1 MKRKIKV
8 LITGAKG
15 FVGSNL
21 TVFLKS
27 KNCKVFSFGKDN
39 FNLLN
44 LSQIQKKIK
53 NIKPDYVVHCASKS
67 GGVKYNLDYPATIFH
82 ENFAM
87 LTNLF
92 LALKKTKVK
101 KLILLCNSCIYSS
114 SIKGRFREEQLFY
127 GEPDRSSLSTSF
139 SKLGF
144 IIGAKANKFEN
155 KLNSTCLIIPNLYG
169 PKDNFKDENA
179 HFISSIIKKIYQAK
193 LKRKKFVNLWGSGK
207 EIRDTL
213 FVEDLCKAIYK
224 IIKIN
229 KNIDVI
235 NISNGSGYTI
245 KKYSEIIKSILDKRI
260 KLRWSQ
266 NFSGVKRKVLNNNK
280 MLKIMR
286 WKPKTNISLGL
297 TKTINWYINNR

>member
-1 MKRKIKV
+1 M
-8 LITGAKG
+8 
-15 FVGSNL
+15 
-21 TVFLKS
+21 
-27 KNCKVFSFGKDN
+27 
-39 FNLLN
+39 
-44 LSQIQKKIK
+44 
-53 NIKPDYVVHCASKS
+53 
-67 GGVKYNLDYPATIFH
+67 
-82 ENFAM
+82 
-87 LTNLF
+87 
-92 LALKKTKVK
+92 ALKKTKVK

-179 HFISSIIKKIYQAK
+179 HFISSIIKKIYKAK
-193 LKRKKFVNLWGSGK
+193 LKRKRFVNLWGSGK

-213 FVEDLCKAIYK
+213 FVEDLCEAIYK
-224 IIKIN
+224 IIKVN

-235 NISNGSGYTI
+235 NISNGTGYTI
-245 KKYSEIIKSILDKRI
+245 EKYSEIIKSILDKRI
-260 KLRWSQ
+260 KLRWSR
-266 NFSGVKRKVLNNNK
+266 NLSGVKRKVLNNNK

-297 TKTINWYINNR
+297 TKTINWYINNRYFFKKKTKYSPIKK